1 MSDDQPMR
9 GSCQCGGVT
18 YEITGK
24 PLAMFVCHCT
34 QCQKLSASAYSTTMF
49 VKLADLHVAG
59 ELKTWERT
67 SDSGRRNVAYFCP
80 GCGNRIYHLDP
91 EAPAFARVKAGTL
104 DNTKMPVP
112 DAHLWVNSK
121 QPWDEIPDN
130 IPSYPGN
137 FPPEEAKKL
146 FAGNS

>member
-1 MSDDQPMR
+1 MSDDQPMK

-34 QCQKLSASAYSTTMF
+34 QCQKLSASAYSTTML
-49 VKLADLHVAG
+49 VKLSDLHVTG
-59 ELKTWERT
+59 EMKTWERM

-80 GCGNRIYHLDP
+80 DCGNRIYHLDP
-91 EAPAFARVKAGTL
+91 EAPAFARFKAGTL
-104 DNTKMPVP
+104 DNAKMPVP

-121 QPWDEIPDN
+121 QPWDEIPEG

-137 FPPEEAKKL
+137 LPPEEAKKL
-146 FAGNS
+146 FSRNS